1 MADTDSDKKA
11 DGKPPPEVVFEHKFF
26 GSVTDPVFRLSEHSQ
41 EPCMYFKFGD
51 SEVNLTFP
59 GIRNE
64 FKLEGTPDEKMLEF
78 VAQSLNFV
86 QSMVM
91 GDEFPEELKTGR
103 ASWEVTDLHK
113 QVAYQRLTMQLVSWL
128 SGDEVVVTNPGELMK
143 IADDTRTKERVKE
156 AFRKAAE
163 ALGIDAEDSH
173 KVIDLIGVLADE
185 LSHIEALREML
196 ERVKVIGKKLEELRG
211 YYLADRVI
219 LDIIEPM
226 TGLMNTAIKELSSPI
241 DQVDAQTG
249 EILAVLKNIA
259 PQVRFV
265 RNMRDNLYR
274 RLKVWD
280 KLFADWDRVIMS
292 RSDNNEQVLRDT
304 YRFLAPR
311 FMKTD
316 EWVLFS
322 KLQEGEA
329 SPTEMRW

>member
-1 MADTDSDKKA
+1 MADSNEDKKW
-11 DGKPPPEVVFEHKFF
+11 GRPPPAVVFEHKFF
-26 GSVTDPVFRLSEHSQ
+26 ASVKDPVFRLSEQ
-41 EPCMYFKFGD
+41 NDEPCMYFKFGEA
-51 SEVNLTFP
+51 EVNLQFS
-59 GIRNE
+59 GIKNE
-64 FKLEGTPDEKMLEF
+64 FKLIGTPDEVMLDFISE
-78 VAQSLNFV
+78 SLKFV
-86 QSMVM
+86 QSMEM

-103 ASWEVTDLHK
+103 ASWEVTEEHK
-113 QVAYQRLTMQLVSWL
+113 KVAYQRLTMQLVSWL
-128 SGDEVVVTNPGELMK
+128 SGDEVVVTNPGELMQ
-143 IADDTRTKERVKE
+143 ISEDPRTKERVKE
-156 AFRKAAE
+156 AFKKAAE
-163 ALGIDAEDSH
+163 ALGIDPEDSH
-173 KVIDLIGVLADE
+173 KVIDLITVLADE

-196 ERVKVIGKKLEELRG
+196 ERVKVIGEKLEELRG

-226 TGLMNTAIKELSSPI
+226 VGLMNTALKELSSPI

-274 RLKVWD
+274 RLKAWD
-280 KLFADWDRVIMS
+280 TLFDAWDNVIMS
-292 RSDNNEQVLRDT
+292 RSDNNEGVLRDT

-322 KLQEGEA
+322 QLQEGKSMKSA
-329 SPTEMRW
+329 MRW

>member
-1 MADTDSDKKA
+1 MADSNKDKKG
-11 DGKPPPEVVFEHKFF
+11 GKPPPLVVFEHKFF
-26 GSVTDPVFRLSEHSQ
+26 ASVKEPVFRLSDQNQ
-41 EPCMYFKFGD
+41 EPCMFFKFGD
-51 SEVNLTFP
+51 SEVSLQFS

-64 FKLEGTPDEKMLEF
+64 FKLEGTPDEEMLEF
-78 VAQSLNFV
+78 VRESLKFV
-86 QSMVM
+86 QVMQM

-103 ASWEVTDLHK
+103 ASWEVTKEHK
-113 QVAYQRLTMQLVSWL
+113 QIAYQRLTMQLVSWL

-143 IADDTRTKERVKE
+143 IADDPRTKERVKE
-156 AFRKAAE
+156 AFTRAAE
-163 ALGIDAEDSH
+163 ALGIDAEESY
-173 KVIDLIGVLADE
+173 KVIDLITVLADE
-185 LSHIEALREML
+185 LSHIEFLREML
-196 ERVKVIGKKLEELRG
+196 AKVKVIGEKLEELRS

-219 LDIIEPM
+219 LEIIEPM
-226 TGLMNTAIKELSSPI
+226 TGLMGTAIKELSSPI

-274 RLKVWD
+274 RLKAWD
-280 KLFADWDRVIMS
+280 KIFEAWDNVIMS

-316 EWVLFS
+316 DWVLFS
-322 KLQEGEA
+322 QLQESESMKSA
-329 SPTEMRW
+329 MRW